1 MVALEVHGEQLL
13 AVARQLTAAAGALS
27 AAAAAP
33 VAHPPVAADEV
44 STSAAA
50 RLTEHGAVLA
60 SRAHDGAAVLASA
73 AVAITQAAGIY
84 EAMNQANAQ
93 TVSLH
98 GNPGAPAPVAFTP
111 AATVNAPAPVVPIAP
126 VVPRDGKSTAALVES
141 GNASAGSGFASGC
154 RQYAQAFDSANQA
167 SRSAEAAV
175 RAALTGQAGPR
186 IAEALNRFGTWAEEM
201 STHAETVRAAGQGH
215 ADRFSN
221 TQQKT
226 PRTAEFTQTEKQ
238 ITIAT
243 QLNTRP
249 GTIGMYTGTIATLKS
264 KLADLHAKAGGSMM
278 SYHLGELPAAPPGPP
293 PVTPIVAGGHA
304 GAASARPGTDAGSQ
318 DPRASARPGVGQ
330 SGAAAAGTELRGP
343 ADESGGTT
351 SADLGEE
358 LGIGA
363 DGSLEGFGDLSGAG
377 MPGGGDQMTQMVGML
392 PGVLGGIVGAA
403 AAIPAAL
410 AGQAQQ
416 AVSQVVEGVSGAA
429 KEMNK
434 PDLDAGLGDSGLSGL
449 GDVVGSGS
457 GSGGGGG
464 GGTEPAGA
472 TGALAPG
479 GTDMMSMAGGTT
491 APPVPL
497 AAASSAAGAGTA
509 MAPGPAGAPMMGGM
523 PMGGM
528 GGAGGGGAGVKPVK
542 EADKKVYIPD
552 VPNSEPVRG
561 EASTRRSFAATAEDV
576 VGAAVAAPPPEQEFT
591 VTSARRGTYKVTD
604 TNGED

>member
-13 AVARQLTAAAGALS
+13 AVARQLTSAAGALS

-33 VAHPPVAADEV
+33 LAHPPVAADEV

-50 RLTEHGAVLA
+50 RLTGHGAILS
-60 SRAHDGAAVLASA
+60 SRAQDGAAVLAA
-73 AVAITQAAGIY
+73 AAAAITQAAGIY

-98 GNPGAPAPVAFTP
+98 RNPGAPAPAAFTP
-111 AATVNAPAPVVPIAP
+111 AATMNAPTPVVPIAP
-126 VVPRDGKSTAALVES
+126 VVPRDGKSTAALMES
-141 GNASAGSGFASGC
+141 GNASAGSGFVSGC
-154 RQYAQAFDSANQA
+154 RQYAQAFDSAHQA
-167 SRSAEAAV
+167 ARSAEAAV
-175 RAALTGQAGPR
+175 RAALTGQAGTR
-186 IAEALNRFGTWAEEM
+186 IAAALNRFGTWADSM
-201 STHAETVRAAGQGH
+201 STHAETVRAAGQEH
-215 ADRFSN
+215 ADRFSI

-238 ITIAT
+238 INIAT

-264 KLADLHAKAGGSMM
+264 KLAGLHAKAGGSMM

-293 PVTPIVAGGHA
+293 PVTPIVAGGHE

-318 DPRASARPGVGQ
+318 DPRAASRPGIGQ
-330 SGAAAAGTELRGP
+330 SGASTAGTELRGP
-343 ADESGGTT
+343 ADESVGAG
-351 SADLGEE
+351 ADLGEE

-363 DGSLEGFGDLSGAG
+363 DGSLEGFGDVAGAG

-392 PGVLGGIVGAA
+392 PGVLGGILGAA

-434 PDLDAGLGDSGLSGL
+434 PDLDASLGDTGLSGL
-449 GDVVGSGS
+449 GTDLGTGS

-464 GGTEPAGA
+464 GDTEPAGA
-472 TGALAPG
+472 TGALPPG
-479 GTDMMSMAGGTT
+479 GTDMMSMSGGTT
-491 APPVPL
+491 AAPVPL

-523 PMGGM
+523 PMGGGM
-528 GGAGGGGAGVKPVK
+528 GGGGGAGVKPVK

-576 VGAAVAAPPPEQEFT
+576 VGAAVAAPPPEQAFT
-591 VTSARRGTYKVTD
+591 VTSARRGAVTD
-604 TNGED
+604 IKGED

>member
-1 MVALEVHGEQLL
+1 MALEVHGEQLL
-13 AVARQLTAAAGALS
+13 AVARQLTAAAGALR
-27 AAAAAP
+27 AAAGAP
-33 VAHPPVAADEV
+33 LAHPPVAADEV

-50 RLTEHGAVLA
+50 RLSEHGAVLA
-60 SRAHDGAAVLASA
+60 SRAQDGAAVLASA

-84 EAMNQANAQ
+84 EAMDQANAQ

-98 GNPGAPAPVAFTP
+98 ANPGAPAPVAFAP
-111 AATVNAPAPVVPIAP
+111 AATINAPAPMVPIAP
-126 VVPRDGKSTAALVES
+126 VAPRDGKSTAALMES
-141 GNASAGSGFASGC
+141 GNASAGSGFVSGC
-154 RQYAQAFDSANQA
+154 RQYAQAFDSARQA

-186 IAEALNRFGTWAEEM
+186 IAAALNRFGSWADSM
-201 STHAETVRAAGQGH
+201 STHAETVRAAGQAH
-215 ADRFSN
+215 AERFSN
-221 TQQKT
+221 TQHNT

-238 ITIAT
+238 INIAT

-249 GTIGMYTGTIATLKS
+249 GTVGMYTGTIATLKA
-264 KLADLHAKAGGSMM
+264 KLAGLHAKAGGSMM

-293 PVTPIVAGGHA
+293 PVTPIVAGGNA
-304 GAASARPGTDAGSQ
+304 GAASARPGTESGNE
-318 DPRASARPGVGQ
+318 DPRASSRSGIGQ
-330 SGAAAAGTELRGP
+330 SGAATAGTELRGP
-343 ADESGGTT
+343 AAESGG
-351 SADLGEE
+351 AGGDLGEE
-358 LGIGA
+358 LGVGA
-363 DGSLEGFGDLSGAG
+363 DGSLEGFGDLAGAG
-377 MPGGGDQMTQMVGML
+377 MPGGGGADQMTQMVGML
-392 PGVLGGIVGAA
+392 PGALGGIVGAV

-410 AGQAQQ
+410 AGQVQQ

-434 PDLDAGLGDSGLSGL
+434 PDLDTGLGDSGLSGL
-449 GDVVGSGS
+449 GDGVGGGS

-464 GGTEPAGA
+464 DTEPAGA

-491 APPVPL
+491 GTPVPL
-497 AAASSAAGAGTA
+497 ASASSAAGAGTA
-509 MAPGPAGAPMMGGM
+509 MASGPAGAPMMGGM

-528 GGAGGGGAGVKPVK
+528 GGAGGGAGVKPVK

-591 VTSARRGTYKVTD
+591 VTSARRGTRKVTD

>member
-1 MVALEVHGEQLL
+1 MVALEVHGERLL
-13 AVARQLTAAAGALS
+13 AVARQLTAAARALS
-27 AAAAAP
+27 AAAATP
-33 VAHPPVAADEV
+33 LAHPPVAADEV
-44 STSAAA
+44 SMSAAA
-50 RLTEHGAVLA
+50 RLSEHGVVLA

-84 EAMNQANAQ
+84 EAMDQANAQ

-98 GNPGAPAPVAFTP
+98 ANPGAPAPVTFAP

-126 VVPRDGKSTAALVES
+126 VAPRDGKSTAALVES
-141 GNASAGSGFASGC
+141 GNASAGSGFVSGC
-154 RQYAQAFDSANQA
+154 RQYAQAFDSACQA
-167 SRSAEAAV
+167 ARSAEAAV

-186 IAEALNRFGTWAEEM
+186 IGEALNRFGTWADSM
-201 STHAETVRAAGQGH
+201 STHSETVRSAGQGH
-215 ADRFSN
+215 SDRFSN
-221 TQQKT
+221 TQHIT

-238 ITIAT
+238 INIAT

-249 GTIGMYTGTIATLKS
+249 GTVGMYTGTIATLKS
-264 KLADLHAKAGGSMM
+264 KLAGLHAKAGGSMM

-304 GAASARPGTDAGSQ
+304 GAASARPGTDAGNE
-318 DPRASARPGVGQ
+318 DPRASARPGIGQ
-330 SGAAAAGTELRGP
+330 SGAATAGTELRGP
-343 ADESGGTT
+343 ADESGG
-351 SADLGEE
+351 AGGDLGEQ
-358 LGIGA
+358 LGLDA
-363 DGSLEGFGDLSGAG
+363 DGSLEGFGDLAGAG
-377 MPGGGDQMTQMVGML
+377 MPGGGADQMTQMVGML
-392 PGVLGGIVGAA
+392 PGALGGLVGAA

-434 PDLDAGLGDSGLSGL
+434 PDLDTGLGDSGLSGL
-449 GDVVGSGS
+449 GSGVGGGS
-457 GSGGGGG
+457 DSGGGGG
-464 GGTEPAGA
+464 ATEPAGA

-479 GTDMMSMAGGTT
+479 GTNMMSMAGGSTS
-491 APPVPL
+491 PPVPL
-497 AAASSAAGAGTA
+497 ASASTAAGAGTA
-509 MAPGPAGAPMMGGM
+509 MAAGPAGAPMMGGM
-523 PMGGM
+523 PMGGGM
-528 GGAGGGGAGVKPVK
+528 GGAGGGAGVKAVK

-576 VGAAVAAPPPEQEFT
+576 VGAAVTAAPPEQEFT
-591 VTSARRGTYKVTD
+591 VTSARSGSTRKVTD